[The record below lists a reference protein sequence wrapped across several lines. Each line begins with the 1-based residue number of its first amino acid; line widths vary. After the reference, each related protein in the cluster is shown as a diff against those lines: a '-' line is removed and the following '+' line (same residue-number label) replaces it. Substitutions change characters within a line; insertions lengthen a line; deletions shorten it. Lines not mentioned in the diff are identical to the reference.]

1 MKTNRLWIAGI
12 GVAGAAAGYF
22 LIDAI
27 QRRRLN
33 TLPYGYGIK
42 LKKSITINRSA
53 KELYRQW
60 CNLDGVA
67 KLMGDVVSVEMM
79 SGRRSRW
86 KVALPGGFHLK
97 WDAEMTVERENEMI
111 GWKSLEGSD
120 IDIAGY
126 VRFEPAVGKRGT
138 VVRIALQYNP
148 PGGKAGAALATLFG
162 ERPGSLVEES
172 LRRFK
177 QLSETGEVAAAQR
190 GRVIPMR
197 PGTRTPNE
205 RVQQASED
213 SFPASDAPSWT
224 GTGV

>member
-12 GVAGAAAGYF
+12 GIAGATAGYF
-22 LIDAI
+22 IVDAI
-27 QRRRLN
+27 QRKRLN

-42 LKKSITINRSA
+42 LKKSVTINRSA
-53 KELYRQW
+53 EELYRQW
-60 CNLDGVA
+60 CSLERVA
-67 KLMGDVVSVEMM
+67 KLMGDVVSVEVM
-79 SGRRSRW
+79 SDHRSRW
-86 KVALPGGFHLK
+86 KVSLPGGFQLK
-97 WDAEMTVERENEMI
+97 WDAETTVVRENEMI
-111 GWKSLEGSD
+111 GWKSLDGSD

-148 PGGKAGAALATLFG
+148 PGGKVGAALATLFG
-162 ERPGSLVEES
+162 ERPGSLIEET

-177 QLSETGEVAAAQR
+177 QIAETGEVAVTQK
-190 GRVIPMR
+190 GRILQMR
-197 PGTRTPNE
+197 PKTRTPSE